1 MSSLQLSNINP
12 PTDNI
17 SGNYNLKGAS
27 RLSASSSSLILK
39 TFKEKLLTDILN
51 TCNFVPEDKHIPRI
65 NKTKRASAAK
75 SRSKS
80 SVFNRLYNKASSK
93 KTLGK
98 WVSVTPLINWDTILS
113 FVDKNKNSLDGGDQL
128 SRSRSRKSR
137 PKSLQR
143 YF

>member
-1 MSSLQLSNINP
+1 MSVELRSGYSFGSGSENQVMSSLQLSNINP
-12 PTDNI
+12 PTDSI

-39 TFKEKLLTDILN
+39 TFKEKPLTDILN

-98 WVSVTPLINWDTILS
+98 
-113 FVDKNKNSLDGGDQL
+113 
-128 SRSRSRKSR
+128 
-137 PKSLQR
+137 
-143 YF
+143 